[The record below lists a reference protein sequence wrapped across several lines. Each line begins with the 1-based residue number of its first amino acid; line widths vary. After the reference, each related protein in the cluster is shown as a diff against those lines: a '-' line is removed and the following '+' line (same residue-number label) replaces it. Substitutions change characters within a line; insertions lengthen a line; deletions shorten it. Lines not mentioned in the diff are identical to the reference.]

1 MKIEKIIAEIS
12 KTKKRILD
20 MQTKLRELE
29 RMKTEKENAEIVE
42 LVRSIDVPAPE
53 LTEMLRTIRE
63 KALAEAIKSQVP
75 EFIGKREDN
84 YNGE

>member
-12 KTKKRILD
+12 KTKKRILE

-42 LVRSIDVPAPE
+42 LVECLATAKLDDLI
-53 LTEMLRTIRE
+53 
-63 KALAEAIKSQVP
+63 ALCKE
-75 EFIGKREDN
+75 
-84 YNGE
+84 

>member
-12 KTKKRILD
+12 KTKKRISE

-42 LVRSIDVPAPE
+42 LVRSIDVPTPE

-63 KALAEAIKSQVP
+63 KVLAEAIKSQVP